1 MRTHTRNSTSITDLN
16 LSFEINSNTGD
27 LNKLQTDAV
36 IRRSLDTILTTG
48 MMEKPFR
55 EDFGSDVA
63 IRLFEV
69 AGSRDIPAIR
79 SQIRNSIEKN
89 EPRIKLIDLVIK
101 FNPNHHRLELTIS
114 YMIKKTSEI
123 DEIQTM
129 LSLSEQWG
137 I

>member
-1 MRTHTRNSTSITDLN
+1 MGSLTRNTTSITDLN
-16 LSFEINSNTGD
+16 LSFELNSNTGD
-27 LNKLQTDAV
+27 FNKLSTEAV

-63 IRLFEV
+63 IQLFEV
-69 AGSRDIPAIR
+69 AGSRDISAIE
-79 SQIRNSIEKN
+79 SQIRNAIDRN
-89 EPRIKLIDLVIK
+89 EPRITLLDLAVYGD
-101 FNPNHHRLELTIS
+101 FPNNRLELTIS

-129 LSLSEQWG
+129 LSLSD
-137 I
+137 

>member
-1 MRTHTRNSTSITDLN
+1 MGTLTRNNISITDLN

-27 LNKLQTDAV
+27 FNKLSTEAI

-63 IRLFEV
+63 IRLFEI
-69 AGSRDIPAIR
+69 AGSRDIPAIQ
-79 SQIRNSIEKN
+79 SQIRNAIDRN
-89 EPRIKLIDLVIK
+89 EPRITLLDLAVYGD
-101 FNPNHHRLELTIS
+101 FPNNRLELTIS

-123 DEIQTM
+123 NEIRTM
-129 LSLSEQWG
+129 LSLSD
-137 I
+137 

>member
-1 MRTHTRNSTSITDLN
+1 MGTLTRNSTSITDLN

-27 LNKLQTDAV
+27 FNKLSTEAV

-69 AGSRDIPAIR
+69 VGSRDIPAIQ
-79 SQIRNSIEKN
+79 SQIKNAIDRN
-89 EPRIKLIDLVIK
+89 EPRIQLIDLAVYGD
-101 FNPNHHRLELTIS
+101 FLNNRLEVTIS
-114 YMIKKTSEI
+114 YMIKKTSQI
-123 DEIQTM
+123 DEITTM
-129 LSLSEQWG
+129 LNLSE
-137 I
+137 

>member
-1 MRTHTRNSTSITDLN
+1 MGTLTRNSTSITDLN

-27 LNKLQTDAV
+27 LNKLSTDAV

-69 AGSRDIPAIR
+69 VGSRDIPAIQ
-79 SQIRNSIEKN
+79 SQIRNAIDRN
-89 EPRIKLIDLVIK
+89 EPRIQLIDLAVYGD
-101 FNPNHHRLELTIS
+101 FLNNRLEVTIS
-114 YMIKKTSEI
+114 YMIKKTSQI
-123 DEIQTM
+123 DEITTM
-129 LSLSEQWG
+129 LNLSE
-137 I
+137 

>member
-1 MRTHTRNSTSITDLN
+1 MGTLTRNSTSITDLN

-27 LNKLQTDAV
+27 FNKLSTEAV

-55 EDFGSDVA
+55 EDFGSDVS

-69 AGSRDIPAIR
+69 TGSRDIPAIE
-79 SQIRNSIEKN
+79 SQIRNAIDRN
-89 EPRIKLIDLVIK
+89 EPRITLLDLAVYGD
-101 FNPNHHRLELTIS
+101 FPNNRLELTIS

-123 DEIQTM
+123 NEIRTM
-129 LSLSEQWG
+129 LSLSD
-137 I
+137 

>member
-1 MRTHTRNSTSITDLN
+1 MGNLTRNSTSITDLN
-16 LSFEINSNTGD
+16 LSFELNSNTGD
-27 LNKLQTDAV
+27 FNKLSTDGV

-55 EDFGSDVA
+55 EDFGSDVS

-69 AGSRDIPAIR
+69 TGSRDIPAIE
-79 SQIRNSIEKN
+79 SQIRNAIERN

-101 FNPNHHRLELTIS
+101 FEPSNHRLELTIS

-129 LSLSEQWG
+129 LSLSE
-137 I
+137 

>member
-1 MRTHTRNSTSITDLN
+1 MGTLTRNSTSITDLN

-27 LNKLQTDAV
+27 LNKLSTDAV

-129 LSLSEQWG
+129 LSLSE
-137 I
+137 

>member
-1 MRTHTRNSTSITDLN
+1 MGTLTRNSTSITDLN

-27 LNKLQTDAV
+27 LNKLSTDAV

-129 LSLSEQWG
+129 LSLSD
-137 I
+137 

>member
-1 MRTHTRNSTSITDLN
+1 MGTLTRNSTSITDLN

-27 LNKLQTDAV
+27 FNKLSTEAI

-69 AGSRDIPAIR
+69 ASSRDIPAIE
-79 SQIRNSIEKN
+79 SQIRNAIERN
-89 EPRIKLIDLVIK
+89 EPRITLIDLSVLGD
-101 FNPNHHRLELTIS
+101 FSNNRLELTIS

-123 DEIQTM
+123 DQIQTM
-129 LSLSEQWG
+129 LSLSD
-137 I
+137 

>member
-1 MRTHTRNSTSITDLN
+1 MGTLTRNTTSITDLN
-16 LSFEINSNTGD
+16 LSFELNSNTGD
-27 LNKLQTDAV
+27 FNKLSTEAV

-69 AGSRDIPAIR
+69 ASSRDIPAIE
-79 SQIRNSIEKN
+79 SQIRNAIERN
-89 EPRIKLIDLVIK
+89 EPRITLIDLSVLGDFSNNRI
-101 FNPNHHRLELTIS
+101 ELTIS

-123 DEIQTM
+123 DQIQTM
-129 LSLSEQWG
+129 LSLSD
-137 I
+137 

>member
-1 MRTHTRNSTSITDLN
+1 MGTLTRNSTSITDLN
-16 LSFEINSNTGD
+16 LSFELNSNTGD
-27 LNKLQTDAV
+27 FNKLSTDAV

-63 IRLFEV
+63 IRLFEI
-69 AGSRDIPAIR
+69 AGSRDIPAIK
-79 SQIRNSIEKN
+79 SQIRNAIDRN
-89 EPRIKLIDLVIK
+89 EPRIELIDLAVHGD
-101 FNPNHHRLELTIS
+101 FPNHRIELTVS

-129 LSLSEQWG
+129 LSLSD
-137 I
+137 

>member
-1 MRTHTRNSTSITDLN
+1 MGTLTRNSTSITDLN

-27 LNKLQTDAV
+27 LNKLSTEAV

-69 AGSRDIPAIR
+69 VGSRDIPTIR
-79 SQIRNSIEKN
+79 SQIRNSIERN
-89 EPRIKLIDLVIK
+89 EPRIKLIDLVLK
-101 FNPNHHRLELTIS
+101 FQPSHHRLELTIS

-129 LSLSEQWG
+129 LSLSE
-137 I
+137 

>member
-1 MRTHTRNSTSITDLN
+1 MGTLTRNSTSITDLN

-27 LNKLQTDAV
+27 FNKLSTEAV

-69 AGSRDIPAIR
+69 AGSRDIPAIE
-79 SQIRNSIEKN
+79 SQIRNAIERN
-89 EPRIKLIDLVIK
+89 EPRITLIDLAVLGD
-101 FNPNHHRLELTIS
+101 FSNNRLELTIS

-123 DEIQTM
+123 DQIQTM
-129 LSLSEQWG
+129 LSLSD
-137 I
+137 

>member
-1 MRTHTRNSTSITDLN
+1 MGTLTRNSTSITDLN
-16 LSFEINSNTGD
+16 LSFELNSNTGD
-27 LNKLQTDAV
+27 FNKLSTDGV

-69 AGSRDIPAIR
+69 AGSRDIPAIE
-79 SQIRNSIEKN
+79 SQIRNAIERN
-89 EPRIKLIDLVIK
+89 EPRITLIDLSVLGD
-101 FNPNHHRLELTIS
+101 FSNNRLELTIS

-123 DEIQTM
+123 DQIQTM
-129 LSLSEQWG
+129 LSLSD
-137 I
+137 

>member
-1 MRTHTRNSTSITDLN
+1 MGSLTRNTTSITDLN
-16 LSFEINSNTGD
+16 LSFELNSNTGD
-27 LNKLQTDAV
+27 FNKLSTEAV

-69 AGSRDIPAIR
+69 ASSRDIPAIE
-79 SQIRNSIEKN
+79 SQIRNAIERN
-89 EPRIKLIDLVIK
+89 EPRITLIDLSVLGD
-101 FNPNHHRLELTIS
+101 FSNNRLELTIS

-123 DEIQTM
+123 DQIQTM
-129 LSLSEQWG
+129 LSLSD
-137 I
+137 

>member
-1 MRTHTRNSTSITDLN
+1 MGTLTRNTTSITDLN
-16 LSFEINSNTGD
+16 LSFELNSNTGD
-27 LNKLQTDAV
+27 FNKLSTEAV

-69 AGSRDIPAIR
+69 ASSRDIPAIE
-79 SQIRNSIEKN
+79 SQIRNAIERN
-89 EPRIKLIDLVIK
+89 EPRITLIDLSVLGD
-101 FNPNHHRLELTIS
+101 FSNNRLELTIS

-123 DEIQTM
+123 DQIQTM
-129 LSLSEQWG
+129 LSLSD
-137 I
+137 

>member
-1 MRTHTRNSTSITDLN
+1 MGTLTRNSTSITDLN

-27 LNKLQTDAV
+27 LNKLSTDAV

-123 DEIQTM
+123 DQIQTM
-129 LSLSEQWG
+129 LSLSD
-137 I
+137 

>member
-1 MRTHTRNSTSITDLN
+1 MGTLTRNSTSITDLN

-27 LNKLQTDAV
+27 FNKLSTEAV

-69 AGSRDIPAIR
+69 AGSRDIPAIQ
-79 SQIRNSIEKN
+79 SQIRNAIDRN
-89 EPRIKLIDLVIK
+89 EPRIQLIDLAVYGD
-101 FNPNHHRLELTIS
+101 FLNNRLEVTIS
-114 YMIKKTSEI
+114 YMIKKTSQI
-123 DEIQTM
+123 DEITTM
-129 LSLSEQWG
+129 LNLSE
-137 I
+137 

>member
-1 MRTHTRNSTSITDLN
+1 MGTLTRNSTSITDLN

-27 LNKLQTDAV
+27 LNKLSTDAV

-69 AGSRDIPAIR
+69 AGSRDIPAIE
-79 SQIRNSIEKN
+79 SQIRNAIDRN
-89 EPRIKLIDLVIK
+89 EPRIQLIDLAVYGD
-101 FNPNHHRLELTIS
+101 FLNNRLEITIS
-114 YMIKKTSEI
+114 YMIKKTSQI
-123 DEIQTM
+123 DEITTM
-129 LSLSEQWG
+129 LNLSE
-137 I
+137 

>member
-1 MRTHTRNSTSITDLN
+1 MGTLTRNSTSITDLN

-27 LNKLQTDAV
+27 FNKLSTEAV

-69 AGSRDIPAIR
+69 AGSRDIPAIE
-79 SQIRNSIEKN
+79 SQIRNAIERN
-89 EPRIKLIDLVIK
+89 EPRITLIDLSVLGD
-101 FNPNHHRLELTIS
+101 FSNNRLELTIS

-123 DEIQTM
+123 DQIQTM
-129 LSLSEQWG
+129 LSLSD
-137 I
+137 